1 MINDREFL
9 GLKFLIPGFFWV
21 GKFGEYFL
29 GWIDLSRDFFG
40 YSKQSEESW
49 PRSSPNTVQPNLA
62 LEIWYRMF
70 WGLIFGPGIF
80 LGFVGSPRDF
90 WGVLIF
96 APNRSSPSFEIWSTI
111 FHAPPPPP
119 HSTPGS
125 RYSSPHVRES
135 GFQNWRKFCL
145 QNPGSWA
152 LESGIQ
158 LEDLGSH

>member
-21 GKFGEYFL
+21 GKFGEYCL

-40 YSKQSEESW
+40 YSKQSEDSW

-62 LEIWYRMF
+62 LEIWHRIF
-70 WGLIFGPGIF
+70 RGLIFGPGIF

-111 FHAPPPPP
+111 FHAPPPPS
-119 HSTPGS
+119 HSTPGY

-135 GFQNWRKFCL
+135 GFQNWRKF
-145 QNPGSWA
+145 
-152 LESGIQ
+152 
-158 LEDLGSH
+158 